1 LFLIPSKNIFVKTKI
16 EMLHTTDKVTHGSTI
31 FLQNRET
38 ETRTHLVYLLLKLS
52 PHSAIA
58 DPHSAATEH
67 HSATAD
73 PHSAIADPHSA
84 IADPHSATA
93 NPSLNNS

>member
-1 LFLIPSKNIFVKTKI
+1 
-16 EMLHTTDKVTHGSTI
+16 MLHTTEKVTHVHLYFCKTE
-31 FLQNRET
+31 NRD
-38 ETRTHLVYLLLKLS
+38 TRKHLIYLLLKLS
-52 PHSAIA
+52 PHSATA

-93 NPSLNNS
+93 DLTLR